1 MTKADKS
8 IVFMGT
14 PDFGL
19 PAMKALYGA
28 GYPISL
34 VVTQPD
40 RPRGR
45 GRKTVPAPIKKAAED
60 LGLEIFQPASLK
72 TAEAVARIRAAT
84 PAFIVVIAFGQILP
98 KPILDIPGYG
108 AVNVHA
114 SLLPKYRGAAPIQ
127 WAVVNGEKET
137 GVTTMLMDEGLDT
150 GDILL
155 AERTKIEEN
164 DTAATLH
171 DRLSAMGADLIVK
184 TLRGLVSGTIFPVAQ
199 DPEKASHALML
210 KKEDGRIDWQK
221 SPEEL
226 EAFVRGMDPWPGAFT
241 TLDGKRLRIFRLA
254 PTRRTE
260 EQAPGTVIQGF
271 PDELRVCAGNG
282 AVSILEVQGES
293 GKRLGIA
300 DFLRGKPVA
309 AGTVLGEM

>member
-1 MTKADKS
+1 MTKVDKP

-14 PDFGL
+14 PDFGV
-19 PAMKALYGA
+19 PALKALHGA

-34 VVTQPD
+34 VLTQPD
-40 RPRGR
+40 RPKGR
-45 GRKTVPAPIKKAAED
+45 GRKTVPSPIKKAAED
-60 LGLEIFQPASLK
+60 LGLSVFQPASLK
-72 TAEAVARIRAAT
+72 NAEAVERISAAA
-84 PAFIVVIAFGQILP
+84 PAYIVVIAFGQILP
-98 KPILDIPGYG
+98 KSILAIPRCG

-127 WAVVNGEKET
+127 WAIVNRETET

-155 AERTKIEEN
+155 VSRTEIRKN

-171 DRLSAMGADLIVK
+171 DRLAGMGADLIVQ
-184 TLRGLVSGTIFPVAQ
+184 TLRGLASGTLTPSAQ
-199 DPEKASHALML
+199 EPAKASYAPML

-254 PTRRTE
+254 PARRTE

-271 PDELRVCAGNG
+271 PDELRVAAGSG

-293 GKRLGIA
+293 GKRMPVA
-300 DFLRGKPVA
+300 EFLRGKPVA
-309 AGTVLGEM
+309 PGTVLGKE

>member
-1 MTKADKS
+1 MTKVDKP

-14 PDFGL
+14 PDFGV
-19 PAMKALYGA
+19 PALKALHGA

-34 VVTQPD
+34 VLTQPD
-40 RPRGR
+40 RPKGR
-45 GRKTVPAPIKKAAED
+45 GRKTVPSPIKKAAED
-60 LGLEIFQPASLK
+60 LGLSVFQPASLK
-72 TAEAVARIRAAT
+72 NAEAVERISAAA
-84 PAFIVVIAFGQILP
+84 PAYIVVIAFGQILP
-98 KPILDIPGYG
+98 KSILAIPRCG

-127 WAVVNGEKET
+127 WAIVNRETET

-155 AERTKIEEN
+155 AARTKIEEN
-164 DTAATLH
+164 DTAGSLH
-171 DRLSAMGADLIVK
+171 DRLAAMGADLIVQ
-184 TLRGLVSGTIFPVAQ
+184 TLRGLASGTISPVAQ
-199 DPEKASHALML
+199 DPEIASYAPML

-254 PTRRTE
+254 PARRTE

-271 PDELRVCAGNG
+271 PDELRVAAGSR

-293 GKRLGIA
+293 GKRLDIA
-300 DFLRGKPVA
+300 DFLRGKTVT
-309 AGTVLGEM
+309 AGTVLG